1 MPLLDGAIQFLDFAG
16 HNKPWK
22 LERMTSTAIPA
33 DRQTWERLA
42 AKLHPQGRAL
52 IDGAARDAVDGRTF
66 EDVSPIDGAVIASI
80 ARGSAADVDAAVAA
94 ARRSFEAGV
103 WRRTDPRERKR
114 VLRRF
119 AEGIRADTAR
129 LALLETRDVGKPI
142 SNSVS
147 VDVANC
153 ADCIEYYAE
162 FADKLY
168 DEVAP
173 TGPDDL
179 ALIRREPLGVV
190 GAIVPWNYPLI
201 ISCWKVGPALLTGNS
216 VVLKP
221 AEQSPLSGIRL
232 GELALEAGVPPG
244 VFNVV
249 PGFGEEAGKALALHP
264 DVDLITFTG
273 STEVGRLM
281 LRYAAESNL
290 KRVALE
296 LGGKTPQVVF
306 ADADLKAA
314 AYDIAW
320 GIYYNSGET
329 CHAGSRL
336 IVHESARE
344 ALLEGIRAV
353 AATITLGHPLE
364 ASTQMGALIDGK
376 HMQRVLGYIEGG
388 VADGARIT
396 LGGRQARKDSG
407 GFYVEAT
414 VLEGVRPEMKVARE
428 EIFGPVLSVMT
439 FTSEADAIRLANDTP
454 YGLAAAVWTADIN
467 VAHRVSSAVRGGT
480 VWVNAFDRSTMAT
493 PFGGFKMSGS
503 GRDRSPHAI
512 DKYCDLKTIWTA
524 YR

>member
-1 MPLLDGAIQFLDFAG
+1 M
-16 HNKPWK
+16 
-22 LERMTSTAIPA
+22 STNAVTR
-33 DRQTWERLA
+33 DRRSWERLSA
-42 AKLHPQGRAL
+42 TLAPQGRAFIAGRP
-52 IDGAARDAVDGRTF
+52 IDAFDGRVF
-66 EDVSPIDGAVIASI
+66 EDVSPIDGKGFCQV
-80 ARGSAADVDAAVAA
+80 ARCGAAEVDAAVNA
-94 ARRSFEAGV
+94 ARASFEGGA
-103 WRRTDPRERKR
+103 WRAMEPKERKKI
-114 VLRRF
+114 LRRF
-119 AEGIRADTAR
+119 AELIRADVDR

-142 SNSVS
+142 ANSVS

-173 TGPDDL
+173 TGPNDL
-179 ALIRREPLGVV
+179 ALVRREPLGVI

-232 GELALEAGVPPG
+232 GELACEAGVPPG
-244 VFNVV
+244 TFNVV
-249 PGFGEEAGKALALHP
+249 PGFGEEAGKALALHA

-281 LRYAAESNL
+281 LRYAADSNL

-296 LGGKTPQVVF
+296 CGGKTPQVVF
-306 ADADLKAA
+306 ADADLEAA
-314 AYDIAW
+314 AYGIAW

-336 IVHESARE
+336 IVHESVRE
-344 ALLEGIRAV
+344 ALLEAIRRV
-353 AATITLGHPLE
+353 TATITLGHPLE
-364 ASTQMGALIDGK
+364 PTTQMGALIDQG
-376 HMQRVLGYIEGG
+376 HMQRVLGYIDSG
-388 VADGARIT
+388 VRDGAHIA
-396 LGGRQARKDSG
+396 LGGRQALKETG

-414 VLEGVRPEMKVARE
+414 VLDGVRADMKVARE
-428 EIFGPVLSVMT
+428 EIFGPVLCVMS
-439 FTSEADAIRLANDTP
+439 FSDEADAVRLANDTP
-454 YGLAAAVWTADIN
+454 YGLAAAVWTSN
-467 VAHRVSSAVRGGT
+467 MNLAHRVSGALRGGT

-493 PFGGFKMSGS
+493 PFGGFKLSGS
-503 GRDRSPHAI
+503 GRDRSPHAL

-524 YR
+524 YS

>member
-1 MPLLDGAIQFLDFAG
+1 
-16 HNKPWK
+16 
-22 LERMTSTAIPA
+22 MTSTAVPT
-33 DRQTWERLA
+33 DRETWERLA
-42 AKLHPQGRAL
+42 AKLRPQGRAL
-52 IDGAARDAVDGRTF
+52 IDGAARDAQDGRTF
-66 EDVSPIDGAVIASI
+66 EDVSPIDGTVIASI

-94 ARRSFEAGV
+94 ARRSFEAGA

-119 AEGIRADTAR
+119 AEAIRADTVR

-173 TGPDDL
+173 TGPKDL

-190 GAIVPWNYPLI
+190 AAIVPWNYPLI

-232 GELALEAGVPPG
+232 AQIAAEAGVPAG
-244 VFNVV
+244 TFNVI
-249 PGFGEEAGKALALHP
+249 PGFGEEAGKALATHP

-281 LRYAAESNL
+281 LRYASESNL

-306 ADADLKAA
+306 PGADLKAA
-314 AYDIAW
+314 AEGIAW

-336 IVHESARE
+336 IVHESVRE
-344 ALLEGIRAV
+344 ALLEQIRNV

-364 ASTQMGALIDGK
+364 PTTQMGALIDAG
-376 HMQRVLGYIEGG
+376 HMKRVLSYIEGG
-388 VADGARIT
+388 IRDGAHLS
-396 LGGRQARKDSG
+396 LGGHQALKESG

-414 VLEGVRPEMKVARE
+414 VLDNVRPDMKVARE

-439 FTSEADAIRLANDTP
+439 FKDEAQAVRLANDTP
-454 YGLAAAVWTADIN
+454 YGLAAAVWTADMNI
-467 VAHRVSSAVRGGT
+467 AHRLSNALRGGT

-493 PFGGFKMSGS
+493 PFGGFKLSGS

-524 YR
+524 YS

>member
-1 MPLLDGAIQFLDFAG
+1 M
-16 HNKPWK
+16 
-22 LERMTSTAIPA
+22 
-33 DRQTWERLA
+33 
-42 AKLHPQGRAL
+42 
-52 IDGAARDAVDGRTF
+52 
-66 EDVSPIDGAVIASI
+66 
-80 ARGSAADVDAAVAA
+80 
-94 ARRSFEAGV
+94 
-103 WRRTDPRERKR
+103 
-114 VLRRF
+114 LRRF
-119 AEGIRADTAR
+119 AEAIRADTAN

-173 TGPDDL
+173 TGPNDL

-264 DVDLITFTG
+264 QVDLVTFTG

-281 LRYAAESNL
+281 LRYAGESNL

-296 LGGKTPQVVF
+296 CGGKTPQVVF
-306 ADADLKAA
+306 ADADLAHAA
-314 AYDIAW
+314 VDIAW

-336 IVHESARE
+336 VVHESVKD
-344 ALLEGIRAV
+344 ALLEALRRVTG
-353 AATITLGHPLE
+353 TITLGHPLE
-364 ASTQMGALIDGK
+364 AGTQMGALIDEK
-376 HMQRVLGYIEGG
+376 HMRRVLGYIEGG
-388 VADGARIT
+388 VAAGARLA
-396 LGGRQARKDSG
+396 LGGHRALEHTG

-414 VLEGVRPEMKVARE
+414 VLDGVRPQMQVAQE

-439 FTSEADAIRLANDTP
+439 FRDEDEAVRLANDTP

-467 VAHRVSSAVRGGT
+467 RAHRLAQALRGGT
-480 VWVNAFDRSTMAT
+480 VWVNAFDRSTMST
-493 PFGGFKMSGS
+493 PFGGFKLSGA

-512 DKYCDLKTIWTA
+512 DKYCDLKTVWTA